1 VIKLVFCVIK
11 TLNLYIFS
19 KKFLIYMANE
29 KFISLL
35 KEQNW
40 PQEFYE
46 KLKIGDLQSNVGIAT
61 LWTFKEVVFKEL
73 DPTFYAVVGNF
84 YDRQNGLEPL
94 IRNCLANPNIRY
106 ILIVGNDKAKSKEV
120 LVNFFEKG
128 VFEGKVFGTET
139 KIPKE
144 IPLEEIEKLRKN
156 VKIFDLTNKIK
167 NFEEPKEYS
176 KIIKEFI
183 LNLEKKEPYAEPK
196 LFPKPKLNV
205 DNYPAEQAGF
215 LVRGKK
221 VGETWLKILRNIFD
235 YGKITKMKENDSTY
249 VRECINFMAVVEDED
264 PDEPKIEPYF
274 RFDEK
279 YLKEYYEEICSPKIP
294 NGTIYT
300 YGSRMRAWQGKDG
313 EIIDQIA
320 DMIEYLKKDI
330 YRKSALAITW
340 IVEDELTRRY
350 KNKDKNSPCIIL
362 VQPNIQEG
370 VLHLT
375 AYIRSNDMFRAWPL
389 NAFGLRKLQ
398 KIIVSSLGVEMGSLT
413 TISNSAHIYQDNWN
427 ETKELLEKY
436 GKVTNCFYDPR
447 GYYIIRLEEGK
458 IKVQHLSVEGRLL
471 KNYEGK
477 TARAISDEINS
488 SQHPLD
494 SYHSSYLGEELM
506 KAEIALS
513 LGIEYTQDLPL
524 DLKNKGL

>member
-1 VIKLVFCVIK
+1 
-11 TLNLYIFS
+11 
-19 KKFLIYMANE
+19 M
-29 KFISLL
+29 
-35 KEQNW
+35 
-40 PQEFYE
+40 
-46 KLKIGDLQSNVGIAT
+46 
-61 LWTFKEVVFKEL
+61 
-73 DPTFYAVVGNF
+73 
-84 YDRQNGLEPL
+84 
-94 IRNCLANPNIRY
+94 
-106 ILIVGNDKAKSKEV
+106 
-120 LVNFFEKG
+120 
-128 VFEGKVFGTET
+128 
-139 KIPKE
+139 
-144 IPLEEIEKLRKN
+144 
-156 VKIFDLTNKIK
+156 
-167 NFEEPKEYS
+167 
-176 KIIKEFI
+176 
-183 LNLEKKEPYAEPK
+183 
-196 LFPKPKLNV
+196 
-205 DNYPAEQAGF
+205 
-215 LVRGKK
+215 VRGKK

-398 KIIVSSLGVEMGSLT
+398 KIIVSSFGVEMGSLT

-494 SYHSSYLGEELM
+494 SYHSFYLGEELM

-513 LGIEYTQDLPL
+513 LEIEYTQELPL